1 MCIAHIPSP
10 VNDGHRDTGMKTQ
23 ASHNPQEWIN
33 NFMDGCHE
41 MALEHLRPQIQKMFE
56 NCSIALLEFSEKA
69 QSSASQIR
77 FMEAG
82 TIIKNNRDK
91 VEAVFYAELQHDFT
105 QFKRLTRQ
113 AASATQATVDNANC
127 REEPFTLISKEDTD
141 VQVAIQNMVATASLG
156 SKHELTTIRLRLAI
170 LNNGRKLTEQE
181 IPAGPD
187 ALARAFHKAAGE
199 LFLEHEIKL
208 IVYLLFDKFVLSK
221 TSSLYEEYNGR
232 LLKAGLLQNL
242 KYEVRK
248 NPNAPQPRSNT
259 GQQPAH
265 NTGDKP
271 APVDKR
277 TAGGDKS
284 LGDELFD
291 NILDLMSRR
300 HPYVETGPDNP
311 IAQTELVS
319 AIHHVQQNTDRH
331 AVHAGV
337 ESSSGDTTE
346 GKQAIERMVAN
357 LSAEREQLFEG
368 IDRRQLLTA
377 DTQVIDLVGM
387 MFEYMLNDEEIPN
400 VAKAELSR
408 LHTPYLKVAII
419 DKSFFSDYTH
429 PAHELLNGLARAS
442 ARWVFEDN
450 LDRGIF
456 PCVRKIVTRISQDFH
471 NDLDIFPEMLDILHA
486 SEDDL
491 DHKARVIEE
500 RSRQAAKGR
509 EKLEMAREC
518 AASKIEEAARTHTI
532 PDAIRKMLG
541 DVWRDKLM
549 FIYLREPDAD
559 QSDSWR
565 LAIETIETI
574 LWCVEPRSTTEE
586 QAELRDQRTVI
597 HTQIS
602 QSLDTLSAYG
612 SSNIASELALIRQYT
627 EAALNASDLATAAAD
642 EPEDTT
648 AYQSVPRVPADVD
661 SSLPEQSTA
670 QQGQDIRHD
679 SFVTGESGSETELP
693 ATVADD
699 ADGDTGNHSDAD
711 NLSPGIKA
719 RIAELNTVPFGTWF
733 SIRKDAAHAP
743 VRAKLSWYSGIS
755 GNYMFVDSM
764 GIKVAVLKQQE
775 LADQLA
781 SSQAEILR
789 ELDRPLIHRALEAI
803 RRMLG
808 SEQSAHA

>member
-1 MCIAHIPSP
+1 
-10 VNDGHRDTGMKTQ
+10 MKTQ

-33 NFMDGCHE
+33 SFMDGCHE

-113 AASATQATVDNANC
+113 GASSTQATVDNPDC
-127 REEPFTLISKEDTD
+127 REEPFTLISKEDAD
-141 VQVAIQNMVATASLG
+141 IQVAIQNMVATASLG

-170 LNNGRKLTEQE
+170 LNNGRKLTEQQ

-199 LFLEHEIKL
+199 LFLEHELKL

-221 TSSLYEEYNGR
+221 TSSLYEEYNAR

-248 NPNAPQPRSNT
+248 NPNAPQPRSNS

-265 NTGDKP
+265 NTSNNP
-271 APVDKR
+271 APDDKR
-277 TAGGDKS
+277 TAGDEKS

-300 HPYVETGPDNP
+300 HPYVEPEQDNP

-319 AIHHVQQNTDRH
+319 AIHHVQQSTDH
-331 AVHAGV
+331 HTVHAGV
-337 ESSSGDTTE
+337 ASSGDTAA
-346 GKQAIERMVAN
+346 GKQAIESMVAN
-357 LSAEREQLFEG
+357 LSAEREQLFKG
-368 IDRRQLLTA
+368 IDRRQLPAA
-377 DTQVIDLVGM
+377 DTQMIDLVGM
-387 MFEYMLNDEEIPN
+387 MFEYMLNDDEIPN

-456 PCVRKIVTRISQDFH
+456 PCVHKIVTRISSDFH
-471 NDLDIFPEMLDILHA
+471 NNLDIFPEMLEILHA

-491 DHKARVIEE
+491 DHKAIVIEE
-500 RSRQAAKGR
+500 RSRQAAEGR
-509 EKLEMAREC
+509 EKLELAREC
-518 AASKIEEAARTHTI
+518 AASKIEEAARTHTV

-549 FIYLREPDAD
+549 FIYLRETNAD

-574 LWCVEPRSTTEE
+574 LWCVEPRSTAEE
-586 QAELRDQRTVI
+586 QAELRNQRTLVY
-597 HTQIS
+597 TQIS

-612 SSNIASELALIRQYT
+612 TSNIASELALIREYT
-627 EAALNASDLATAAAD
+627 EAALNDTDLTTTAAD
-642 EPEDTT
+642 EVEDTT
-648 AYQSVPRVPADVD
+648 AIQSVPRIPADVD
-661 SSLPEQSTA
+661 SSVPEQSTA
-670 QQGQDIRHD
+670 QQGRDIRHD
-679 SFVTGESGSETELP
+679 SPATDESGSDAELP
-693 ATVADD
+693 AAVTDD
-699 ADGDTGNHSDAD
+699 ADSDAGNHSDAD
-711 NLSPGIKA
+711 DLSPGIKA

-733 SIRKDAAHAP
+733 SICKDAAHAP

-775 LADQLA
+775 LAGQLA
-781 SSQAEILR
+781 SGQAEILH
-789 ELDRPLIHRALEAI
+789 EVDRPLIHRALEAI